1 MQAMDSLLDIFRIK
15 ELITLDGNGAII
27 KVLTLAQMMMHR
39 DFYERSSLGTGG
51 TKVLFK

>member
-39 DFYERSSLGTGG
+39 TFMS
-51 TKVLFK
+51 VLVRYWHKSTI